1 MVCIPECE
9 TCGAN
14 SALVKAMIEDTY
26 LNVCKR
32 CAKLGSVLEEPV
44 QIPQKKNLDIRIT
57 NIQEIVPNFKDI
69 IKSARDK
76 KKMTRKE
83 LAQAIGEKESV
94 IIRAEKGIRPP
105 KHVANKIEKTL
116 GINLAYEE
124 HDQKIFVQKIEE
136 ITLGD
141 VLEIRVRKKA

>member
-14 SALVKAMIEDTY
+14 SALVRAVIEDTY

-32 CAKLGSVLEEPV
+32 CAKLGNVLEGPV
-44 QIPQKKNLDIRIT
+44 QVVPKKDF
-57 NIQEIVPNFKDI
+57 EIHVPEIAPDFKDM
-69 IKSARDK
+69 IKSARSSK
-76 KKMTRKE
+76 QITRKE
-83 LAQAIGEKESV
+83 LAERIGEKESV
-94 IIRAEKGIRPP
+94 IARVEKGIRPP
-105 KHVANKIEKTL
+105 KHVASKLEKTL
-116 GINLAYEE
+116 GIDLAYEE
-124 HDQKIFVQKIEE
+124 HDQKIFVQKTEE

>member
-14 SALVKAMIEDTY
+14 SALVRAVIEDTY

-44 QIPQKKNLDIRIT
+44 QVVPKKDFE
-57 NIQEIVPNFKDI
+57 IQVPEIAPDFKDI
-69 IKSARDK
+69 IKSARSSR
-76 KKMTRKE
+76 KMTRRE
-83 LAQAIGEKESV
+83 LAERIGEKESV
-94 IIRAEKGIRPP
+94 IARAEKGIRPP
-105 KHVANKIEKTL
+105 RHVANKLEKTL
-116 GINLAYEE
+116 GISLAYEE
-124 HDQKIFVQKIEE
+124 HDQKILVQKTEE